1 MEAAGVKRAKEL
13 TKEVQK
19 KVKSITCP
27 VELKFHLLQSS
38 EVDQL
43 RFKLKQL
50 DDYDEIKRELEIMKV
65 SSFLSNYAAFFIII
79 HQFVEFSGFDV
90 YDDEEK
96 DSLNGHENGYLP
108 NPDTSKQNF
117 REGKSLE
124 LLLATK
130 NKRLQEELTKLRAC
144 RYLQSR
150 CLTSLIIY

>member
-19 KVKSITCP
+19 KVNYITCP
-27 VELKFHLLQSS
+27 IELKFHLLQSS

-43 RFKLKQL
+43 RYKLKQL

-65 SSFLSNYAAFFIII
+65 SSLLSICAVFIVII

-96 DSLNGHENGYLP
+96 DSPNGYENGYLP
-108 NPDTSKQNF
+108 NPDSKQNF

-144 RYLQSR
+144 RCLQS
-150 CLTSLIIY
+150 